1 MDFPTSGTVRLGE
14 VSTTGLS
21 DAGLTRLR
29 RTEVGF
35 IFQFFQLLPTLTA
48 RENIELPALL
58 AGRGDARGRSE
69 ELLDW
74 VELPGLGGRMPHQ
87 LSGGQMQRV
96 AIARA
101 LINSPKVLLADEPIG
116 NLDTKTGEV
125 VLSLLR
131 RTSRELG
138 TIILMATHSMESTAY
153 CDRVI
158 RMRDGLVE
166 DPS

>member
-1 MDFPTSGTVRLGE
+1 
-14 VSTTGLS
+14 
-21 DAGLTRLR
+21 
-29 RTEVGF
+29 
-35 IFQFFQLLPTLTA
+35 
-48 RENIELPALL
+48 
-58 AGRGDARGRSE
+58 
-69 ELLDW
+69 
-74 VELPGLGGRMPHQ
+74 MPHQ